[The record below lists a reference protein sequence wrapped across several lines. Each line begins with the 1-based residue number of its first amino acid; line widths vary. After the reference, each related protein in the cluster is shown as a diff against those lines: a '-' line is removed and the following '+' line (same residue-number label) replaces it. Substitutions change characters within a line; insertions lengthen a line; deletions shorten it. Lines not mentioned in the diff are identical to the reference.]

1 MHPDPYSVKVRI
13 QVHTINSGE
22 VDQSIMD
29 ISDDGVDA
37 VKNALTASC
46 CGLDSA
52 SVSANTEKVGTDMS
66 TTGNMMEV
74 SNGNTDKVGTDTSTT
89 GNRKEVIGANTE
101 KVGTDNTMAENS
113 NNTDKVGTVKTVV
126 LDANTAQVGTSSLGT
141 KTTQEY
147 KCSAKVGAD
156 RSSASISANTNR
168 VGSDDCSN
176 QPGMVQPNDGTYLA
190 VNLYK
195 RKASLALNLLGGA
208 PCGTVA
214 AGSLYDGDPNR
225 ISLCHTDFNFS
236 SKRNSMYSFDK
247 VSMKCS
253 CCTEHWNVLERR
265 VLGRHVER
273 RAFVLTDQH
282 FVATAPATTPGEQC
296 LKIFRVETQHCGTC
310 STRSRSWLE
319 NETWECLW
327 AASFYSDLPLTW
339 QVWAPQ
345 CMQRS

>member
-29 ISDDGVDA
+29 ISNDGVDA

-89 GNRKEVIGANTE
+89 GNRKEVMGANTE

-141 KTTQEY
+141 KTTQEF
-147 KCSAKVGAD
+147 KCSATTQRWALTSPVRALVPTSTGWALMAEVVG
-156 RSSASISANTNR
+156 
-168 VGSDDCSN
+168 
-176 QPGMVQPNDGTYLA
+176 
-190 VNLYK
+190 K
-195 RKASLALNLLGGA
+195 
-208 PCGTVA
+208 
-214 AGSLYDGDPNR
+214 
-225 ISLCHTDFNFS
+225 
-236 SKRNSMYSFDK
+236 
-247 VSMKCS
+247 
-253 CCTEHWNVLERR
+253 
-265 VLGRHVER
+265 
-273 RAFVLTDQH
+273 
-282 FVATAPATTPGEQC
+282 
-296 LKIFRVETQHCGTC
+296 
-310 STRSRSWLE
+310 
-319 NETWECLW
+319 
-327 AASFYSDLPLTW
+327 
-339 QVWAPQ
+339 
-345 CMQRS
+345 